1 MKNKFIALILTVSML
16 GGLFTLPISA
26 KEEVMESQNVAYAI
40 LGESL
45 KTKNFTSFKVGAQA
59 DNKQISERNGE
70 ECWIIDKANGLQSDK
85 LCMVLDNDFK
95 SGVDSGDAYVVEVDY
110 FDVAKGGFFI
120 LAYDGQRPRQEREFY
135 SVAGETVYTQGTEKW
150 KTATFRIDDAKFE
163 KSLEGECDLFV
174 GTRQSDSL
182 NNADYLSEIPI
193 PFKEVRITK
202 IPGANPVRNV
212 ISIDNFGNAFAWYDK
227 NKIIHNQFTNLRKEA
242 VSYDITFE
250 FENCDGYIAYSKTE
264 QISFGTGEQK
274 DFDFDFSEF
283 QRCDRYN
290 YFVTVEN
297 KNLGIKSRV
306 QYSVVAIIKADPN
319 GVLNEH
325 MNFCGP
331 GYSQQS
337 LTTQE
342 SFGLALDLM
351 KLAGFSGNRYDE
363 GWHNRE
369 VVPGSFNANIKQD
382 TIIATT
388 AERSL
393 NVLPILYFG
402 NNVATGGWNWM
413 PDTDEELAKAE
424 QYAEKIIQHL
434 AGKTDVYEA
443 WNEPDLLSFSK
454 NFSTENYMKL
464 YSMVAEKIE
473 KYDPNAKMGYL
484 CYAGAGSEDRHHYT
498 TKMLENGLDE
508 MIRGNAITFHGYPNP
523 NPENFRT
530 TERIDWYVEE
540 LKKFGVSRDEYE
552 IWITEYGGTVADAHI
567 STRKRQG
574 AVTIRET
581 LMQRIAH
588 DVDRFYVYRFEDPGN
603 LTYRREASFGHVSS
617 SNGYARIYGQIC
629 VPWESYVMLTAYN
642 YLFADSEPVA
652 QFVKED
658 NLRAYQFKSN
668 KFSKDIIALNSVSGV
683 ETVTLNLGVNEIQYF
698 DEYANET
705 ILTSDDGIYT
715 FTVTEYPHYLL
726 GDFSHVNVLKE
737 QDKFV
742 LDADI
747 EAVANDVVRFDITNN
762 TGKELKVE
770 LEISEQYV
778 NGSEII
784 LKAGENAIQ
793 FTNAVEVGKEYEIRI
808 VVRDNEKVVS
818 VLPLQIKSVPIAV
831 TQMML
836 QLKSPANFNKWQ
848 GLAQIT
854 NSSDN
859 KVLSGKFEVTG
870 PEKFKSK
877 KPVDISFVPKQKTAE
892 IVFDL
897 PEITQKQ
904 IYTFEYKLTLDT
916 GEVIEGEAKAD
927 TTCASYAETKPII
940 DGEISDNEWN
950 VQTLMQSSKLENV
963 VYSNGWAGKEWQ
975 GAHDQSSKTYA
986 MWDEENVYFCWDV
999 TDDKFSQE
1007 YEDFYTWQ
1015 GDSVQF
1021 GVYMGSG
1028 DEYVA
1033 LGEANTAFTEIGIAK
1048 TTKGPQLYR
1057 YSAQDSEKHKTG
1069 LLPEEEYDLAIN
1081 VDGVKTIYE
1090 LSMPWDSLLPDGV
1103 QPKANSRLGFSFL
1116 VNDNDGQGRRGAI
1129 LFAGGIFFNKD
1140 SSLFTYINLIGKN
1153 N

>member
-1 MKNKFIALILTVSML
+1 MKKRFIALLLAVSML
-16 GGLFTLPISA
+16 DGLYILPATA
-26 KEEVMESQNVAYAI
+26 KDEATETKNVAYAI
-40 LGESL
+40 MGESL
-45 KTKNFTSFKVGAQA
+45 KASNFASFKVGAQV
-59 DNKQISERNGE
+59 DNKQISQRNGE

-95 SGVDSGDAYVVEVDY
+95 SGVDDGDAYIVEVDY

-120 LAYDGQRPRQEREFY
+120 LAYDGQRPRQERESY

-202 IPGANPVRNV
+202 ILGANPVRNV
-212 ISIDNFGNAFAWYDK
+212 ISTDNFGNAFAWYDD
-227 NKIIHNQFTNLRKEA
+227 NKIIHNQFTNLRNEA

-264 QISFGTGEQK
+264 KISFEAGEQK
-274 DFDFDFSEF
+274 NFDFDFSEF

-297 KNLGIKSRV
+297 KELGIKSRV

-342 SFGLALDLM
+342 SFESALDLM

-369 VVPGSFNANIKQD
+369 VIPGSFDANIKQD

-388 AERSL
+388 AERGL

-402 NNVATGGWNWM
+402 NNVVTGGWNWM

-424 QYAEKIIQHL
+424 QYAEKIIRHL
-434 AGKTDVYEA
+434 ADKTDVYEA
-443 WNEPDLLSFSK
+443 WNEPDLLGFAQ
-454 NFSTENYMKL
+454 NFTPENYMKI
-464 YSMVAEKIE
+464 YSMVAEKIR
-473 KYDPNAKMGYL
+473 KYDPTAKIGYL
-484 CYAGAGSEDRHHYT
+484 CYAGASSEDRHHYT

-523 NPENFRT
+523 NAEKFRT
-530 TERIDWYVEE
+530 AERIDWYVGE
-540 LKKFGVSRDEYE
+540 LEKFGVSRDEYE

-652 QFVKED
+652 QFIKED

-668 KFSKDIIALNSVSGV
+668 KFGKDIIALNSISGV
-683 ETVTLNLGVNEIQYF
+683 ETVTLDLGVNDVQYF
-698 DEYANET
+698 DEYGNET

-726 GDFSHVNVLKE
+726 GDFSNVNVSKG

-742 LDADI
+742 LNADI
-747 EAVANDVVRFDITNN
+747 EAVANDVVKLDITNN
-762 TGKELKVE
+762 TGKELKAE
-770 LEISEQYV
+770 LEIAEQYGD
-778 NGSEII
+778 NSEIM
-784 LKAGENAIQ
+784 LKSGENTVQ
-793 FTNAVEVGKEYEIRI
+793 FSNNAEVGKEYEIRLI
-808 VVRDNEKVVS
+808 VRDNDKIVS
-818 VLPLQIKSVPIAV
+818 VLPIQIKTVPIAV
-831 TQMML
+831 TQMSL
-836 QLKSPANFNKWQ
+836 QLKSPLNFNKWQ
-848 GLAQIT
+848 GIARVT
-854 NSSDN
+854 NSSTSR
-859 KVLSGKFEVTG
+859 VLSGKFEVTA
-870 PEKFKSK
+870 PEKYKTSK
-877 KPVDISFVPKQKTAE
+877 PIDISFVPKQKTAE
-892 IVFDL
+892 IIFDL
-897 PEITQKQ
+897 PEIMQKQ

-916 GEVIEGEAKAD
+916 GEVIEGEDKAD
-927 TTCASYAETKPII
+927 TTCASYAENKPVINGNMD
-940 DGEISDNEWN
+940 DGEWNE
-950 VQTLMQSSKLENV
+950 QTLMQSSTLDNV
-963 VYSNGWAGKEWQ
+963 VYSNGWAGKLWQ
-975 GAHDQSSKTYA
+975 GPDDQSAKAYA

-999 TDDKFSQE
+999 TDNKFSQE

-1028 DEYVA
+1028 DEYIA
-1033 LGEANTAFTEIGIAK
+1033 LGEANTTFTEIGIAK
-1048 TTKGPQLYR
+1048 TPKGPQVYR
-1057 YSAQDSEKHKTG
+1057 YSAQDVGKHKTG
-1069 LLPEEEYDLAIN
+1069 LLSDEEYELAIN
-1081 VDGVKTIYE
+1081 VDENKTVYE
-1090 LSMPWDSLLPDGV
+1090 LSMPWESLLPDGV
-1103 QPKANSRLGFSFL
+1103 QPKSNSRLGFSFL

-1140 SSLFTYINLIGKN
+1140 SSLFTYINLIGR
-1153 N
+1153 